1 MPFLQISAEYLNRF
15 ASNMTKL
22 LMLMTTC
29 TTLIILKDMHAN
41 TERYQTVHTC
51 KQTFSH
57 LEKKKNPY
65 VFRFYPEYPS
75 K

>member
-57 LEKKKNPY
+57 L
-65 VFRFYPEYPS
+65 
-75 K
+75 